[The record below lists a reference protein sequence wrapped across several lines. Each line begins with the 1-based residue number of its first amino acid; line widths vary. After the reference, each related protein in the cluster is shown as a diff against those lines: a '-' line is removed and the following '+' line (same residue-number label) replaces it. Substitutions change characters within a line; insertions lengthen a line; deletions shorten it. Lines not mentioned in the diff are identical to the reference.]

1 MEKEINRK
9 KRRWW
14 KIPAIIVG
22 ILLGL
27 IMLLLVAMSLILTPE
42 RLTEWMRRYGTEY
55 LVDGR
60 VDVDRVDLTIWSTFP
75 HAELTIDTLRIVN
88 NAVPAEYRTV
98 LSVDRLTGRVNL
110 AALLIGRISV
120 RHAQIDR
127 PCATLW
133 TGTDSTLTSLSILPP
148 SGPDEPEAKE
158 EPLSLPDIRITRF
171 GITGDAVFRYVSE
184 PDSIDAAL
192 TIHRTALDGRDETP
206 QYTLNID
213 GNIKALSV
221 IDCPLTFAADGG
233 IGWEPSEP
241 LTVSLH
247 DFKVNIDRLRTQTS
261 LKADFANGLRLD
273 ELDFR
278 VLPLPLQRV
287 AELAAAM
294 PMLAGKVPA
303 VESTA
308 EFSLKARLLKPY
320 TYNPDT
326 LLIPAMHAEAKINDS
341 PIAIPDYYLNLTNFA
356 LDLAAD
362 LSDAGLDRS
371 KIELKRLN
379 VEFPATNFTLRAEAT
394 NLLTDPAATGC
405 FKGHVNFTN
414 LNPRMWTLIGM
425 RLRGALNADIDFNA
439 RLSDLTPSTF
449 HRSRLVGE
457 ATLRDFEALM
467 PSDTI
472 SAGITRGRLT
482 FGSSSNFHG
491 IDSLLAA
498 TVKLDSAWVAM
509 PELAVRIKEFALG
522 AGVSNTASTTDTTTI
537 TPMGGRLTIKA
548 LTCLSTADSTRAL
561 VRGLSG
567 AVGLRRYKGEAK
579 APQFGAKVEARRIVY
594 ADGVNRASLRGID
607 IAATAYA
614 TPRKARKKRAR
625 RFSSTADS
633 LRFVA
638 RRDSMLLA
646 ESKYERFDFD
656 VDRSMV
662 TLLRRW
668 HVSGHVKAKG
678 GRVMTPMFPLR
689 TRLRGLDVAF
699 NADSLMLNSMKVT
712 AGHSDFSLQGSVTN
726 IQRSLGRRRGIS
738 PLRLELALKSDTINV
753 NQLVQASFRGA
764 AYTAKADSLKTSA
777 TGPSLDADDSEL
789 EAAADA
795 EASTEMMAIVVPMNI
810 DARLKLAAR
819 NIIYST
825 MALNDFHGE
834 IRVANGAANLRDLHA
849 ATDIGSVDLNM
860 LYYAP
865 TRSDVNFGMGLDLK
879 RFKIGRVTE
888 LMPTLDSIMPI
899 LNTLGGIIDVGI
911 SATTPV
917 DSMLN
922 IKLPQLRAM
931 VSMSGDSLRVLDEK
945 TFKTVSKWLLFHD
958 KKKNMIDRMDVHLAV
973 DNNQLTLYP
982 FMFDFD
988 RYRIGVMGNNDMNL
1002 NLNYHVSILKS
1013 PIPFKFGIN
1022 IKGTADKMKI
1032 RLGRARFKEN
1042 MAAETVQLS
1051 DTLRVNLARE
1061 IRDVFARGAKAARLA
1076 PLNVR
1081 RPRTQ
1086 PDLSADADT
1095 LSGADSLFFRQQ
1107 GLIE

>member
-1 MEKEINRK
+1 MEEKLTRNN

-14 KIPAIIVG
+14 KIPAIIAGSLV
-22 ILLGL
+22 GL
-27 IMLLLVAMSLILTPE
+27 ILLLLVAIPLILTPE
-42 RLTEWMRRYGTEY
+42 RLTEWTRRYGTEY

-60 VDVDRVDLTIWSTFP
+60 VDVDRVDLSIWSTFP
-75 HAELTIDTLRIVN
+75 HAELTVDTLRIIN
-88 NAVPAEYRTV
+88 NAVPADYRTV

-133 TGTDSTLTSLSILPP
+133 TGADSTRTSLSILPP
-148 SGPDEPEAKE
+148 SGPEEPEAKE

-184 PDSIDAAL
+184 PDSINAAL
-192 TIHRTALDGRDETP
+192 TIRRTALDGRDETP
-206 QYTLNID
+206 QYALNID
-213 GNIKALSV
+213 GNLEALQ
-221 IDCPLTFAADGG
+221 IINCPLTFAADGG
-233 IGWEPSEP
+233 IGWEPAEP
-241 LTVSLH
+241 LAVSLH
-247 DFKVNIDRLRTQTS
+247 DFKVSVDRLRTQTS
-261 LKADFANGLRLD
+261 LKADFSNGLRLD

-287 AELAAAM
+287 TELAAAM

-303 VESTA
+303 VESAA
-308 EFSLKARLLKPY
+308 EFSLQARLLKPY

-326 LLIPAMHAEAKINDS
+326 LLIPALHAEAKINDA
-341 PIAIPDYYLNLTNFA
+341 PIAIPGYYLNFTNFA

-371 KIELKRLN
+371 KVELKRLN

-414 LNPRMWTLIGM
+414 LNPRMWTLLGM
-425 RLRGALNADIDFNA
+425 RLRGALNADIDFDA

-472 SAGITRGRLT
+472 AAGITRGRLT

-491 IDSLLAA
+491 VDSLLAA
-498 TVKLDSAWVAM
+498 TIRLDSAWVAM
-509 PELAVRIKEFALG
+509 PELAVRIKELALG
-522 AGVSNTASTTDTTTI
+522 AGVSNTASSTDTTTV
-537 TPMGGRLTIKA
+537 TPMGGKLTVKS
-548 LTCLSTADSTRAL
+548 LSCLTADSTRAL

-567 AVGLRRYKGEAK
+567 AVSLRRYKGEAK
-579 APQFGAKVEARRIVY
+579 APLFGANVEARRIVY
-594 ADGVNRASLRGID
+594 AGGVNRASLRGID

-614 TPRKARKKRAR
+614 TPRKARKRAAR
-625 RFSSTADS
+625 RFSTADS
-633 LRFVA
+633 LRFAA

-689 TRLRGLDVAF
+689 TRLRGFDVAF
-699 NADSLMLNSMKVT
+699 NADSLKLNSMKLT
-712 AGHSDFSLQGSVTN
+712 AGRSDFSLRGSVTN
-726 IQRSLGRRRGIS
+726 IQRSLGRRHGAA
-738 PLRLELALKSDTINV
+738 PLKLELALKSDTINV
-753 NQLVQASFRGA
+753 NELIQASFRGA
-764 AYTAKADSLKTSA
+764 AYAAKADSLKA
-777 TGPSLDADDSEL
+777 LAAGPSLDADDAEL

-810 DARLKLAAR
+810 DARLELAAR

-825 MALNDFHGE
+825 MALNDFRGE
-834 IRVANGAANLRDLHA
+834 ILVANGAANLRDLHA

-879 RFKIGRVTE
+879 RFNIGRVTE

-922 IKLPQLRAM
+922 INLPQLRAM

-1076 PLNVR
+1076 PLDVR

-1086 PDLSADADT
+1086 PDLSAESDA
-1095 LSGADSLFFRQQ
+1095 LSGTDSLFFRQQ